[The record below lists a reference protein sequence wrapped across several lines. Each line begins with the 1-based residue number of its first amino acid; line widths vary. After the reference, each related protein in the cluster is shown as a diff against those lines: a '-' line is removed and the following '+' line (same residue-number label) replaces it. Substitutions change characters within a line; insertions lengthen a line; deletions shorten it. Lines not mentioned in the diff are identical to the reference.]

1 MVSLAITRRMP
12 SSVRG
17 KFQYPSPMSE
27 QNQQRSDGA
36 LWPETEVVLK
46 GRPEREPGGAIIG
59 GISVSTTYR
68 AGGEYIY
75 GRSDNDTWKDLEA
88 VLGALEEGMALV
100 FSSGMSAISA
110 TFDLVRPG
118 GIVVAPTSGYMNT
131 LVQLRKLET
140 NNRLTIRWVDINK
153 TDSVIHALDGA
164 DMLFFESPVNP
175 LLTVADVKTLISEAK
190 SRGLLVAIDNTFA
203 TPMRQ
208 QPLKLG
214 ADVVVHS
221 LTKALSGHSDVV
233 LGTAITKSAELLEK
247 LTSYRKD
254 SGANAGPFEAWLA
267 LRGLRTFPIRFHQ
280 AEKSAQIL
288 VERLAKHP
296 AVTKVRYPGFGFMIS
311 IEINGGARAADKA
324 CNSSKIW
331 SYATSLGGVE
341 SLWERRRRHG
351 DEPEEVPDNLVRM
364 SVGIEHVE
372 DLWSDLDQAL
382 TKSQN

>member
-1 MVSLAITRRMP
+1 MVEQ
-12 SSVRG
+12 SSG
-17 KFQYPSPMSE
+17 QGE
-27 QNQQRSDGA
+27 
-36 LWPETEVVLK
+36 LHPETQVVQQ

-59 GISVSTTYR
+59 GISVTTTYR

-88 VLGALEEGMALV
+88 VLGALEVGRALV

-110 TFDLVRPG
+110 TFDLVPAG

-131 LVQLRKLET
+131 LVLLRKLEA
-140 NNRLTIRWVDINK
+140 NNRLRVRWVEIN
-153 TDSVIHALDGA
+153 DFQAVVAALDGA
-164 DMLFFESPVNP
+164 AMLFFESPVNP
-175 LLTVADVKTLISEAK
+175 LLTVAEVDKLIFQAK
-190 SRGLLVAIDNTFA
+190 QRGVLVALDNTFA
-203 TPMRQ
+203 TPLRQ

-233 LGTAITKSAELLEK
+233 LGTAITNSDELFEK
-247 LTSYRKD
+247 LMSYRKD

-280 AEKSAQIL
+280 AEASAQTL
-288 VERLAKHP
+288 VERLAKHN
-296 AVTKVRYPGFGFMIS
+296 AIERVRYPGFGFMIS
-311 IEINGGARAADKA
+311 IEVKGGARAADKA
-324 CNSSKIW
+324 CNSSRIW
-331 SYATSLGGVE
+331 AYATSLGGVE

-351 DEPEEVPDNLVRM
+351 DEPVEVPENLIRM

-382 TKSQN
+382 TKSQS

>member
-1 MVSLAITRRMP
+1 
-12 SSVRG
+12 
-17 KFQYPSPMSE
+17 MSE